1 MGSSMKFGNH
11 KYMSPQNPYGQGEY
25 MAQKEIQNKIP
36 TLTFRGQM
44 EEKQPKSEN
53 HS

>member
-36 TLTFRGQM
+36 NTHIQGSDGGKAAK
-44 EEKQPKSEN
+44 E
-53 HS
+53 